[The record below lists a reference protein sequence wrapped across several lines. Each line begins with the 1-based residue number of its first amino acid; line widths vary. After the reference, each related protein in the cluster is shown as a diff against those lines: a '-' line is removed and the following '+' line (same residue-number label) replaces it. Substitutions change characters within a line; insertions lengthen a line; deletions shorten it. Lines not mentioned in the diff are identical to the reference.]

1 MRLLI
6 LIALG
11 GVVLGGVFYEDVDLY
26 FVNEFGGT
34 QGSFSV
40 GRSVENLE
48 ESMSDNM
55 RNIAGS
61 LGQ

>member
-6 LIALG
+6 LVAFG
-11 GVVLGGVFYEDVDLY
+11 AVVLGGYFYENIDLY
-26 FVNEFGGT
+26 FTNEFSGT
-34 QGSFSV
+34 QRNISVTRSV
-40 GRSVENLE
+40 GNLGDSVSN
-48 ESMSDNM
+48 NM

>member
-1 MRLLI
+1 MRFII
-6 LIALG
+6 LVAFGAVALG
-11 GVVLGGVFYEDVDLY
+11 GYFYEDIDLY
-26 FVNEFGGT
+26 FTNQFSGT

-40 GRSVENLE
+40 SDSIGNLGDSVSN
-48 ESMSDNM
+48 NM